1 MINENV
7 IPFRKKSDSDA
18 TENLNE
24 FIRFCKND
32 LTVLGRDLDWTANQW
47 KGGIIFCKMHKK
59 IYKSGNEGKWLDS
72 GFIDFA
78 KAFIRYQCAQN
89 AAKGIRDA
97 SIAVLRVLEKTLLQ
111 VNRNADITKV
121 NITVLDEAAN
131 IITQSYSGPTAYDYG
146 RKLQKLAEF
155 LGGNGILINELLSW
169 QSPIKGPELASRV
182 SKKAEEARLSKLP
195 DNIAMNAMA
204 EIFSL
209 PDEALTERDKFTTSV
224 FALLMCA
231 PCRISEVLALPSDC
245 EVTEHD
251 SGGVERYGLRF
262 YSLKGYGPD
271 INSITEVMVPI
282 ARKAIESLR
291 KISEQARSFAWWVEE
306 TPDRFYQHH
315 SLPDVCHDDALQP
328 SQIAS
333 ALGFPPDAQKSLS
346 RLDFYDSQKTYT
358 INALWKIISDRLP
371 ENFPWFDQKKGIKYS
386 NALCLL
392 SRHQL
397 DKRKH
402 TAFYEL
408 QWKLRGFVMGDISS
422 SEHENRSFE
431 NIFTRHGYTGPD
443 GKALHLRSH
452 QPRHLLNTIA
462 QRNGMSDLDIAK
474 WSGRAH
480 IAQNQVYNHVSED
493 EMLRKAE
500 ALNISSIG
508 SQAFMVDSAEPN
520 LPVTSGMINLWEHGA
535 VHVTEFGY
543 CVHDYMMSPCD
554 KFRDCVNCN
563 EQVCIKGEQEKLHR
577 LKERF
582 SVVEGLLAR
591 AQESMTEEE
600 LGADIWVRHHESTLS
615 RLNELISI
623 LSSDAI
629 PDGSRI
635 KPGGDSFTQLGR
647 VLNKS
652 EGIENKN
659 NDNYLKI
666 KKETDMARHLDKNDI
681 AEIINTIVLWDDDK
695 ITWGEICSAV
705 EPLIGKKPTRQSLNM
720 NKDIVEAYRS
730 RKKGIRA
737 TGNTLRKPANLK
749 IAAAR
754 IANLEKQLHFLEE
767 QNKNL
772 KEQFARWQYNSY
784 KYGLKEHQLN
794 EELPVIWR
802 V

>member
-7 IPFRKKSDSDA
+7 ISFRKKSDSDA
-18 TENLNE
+18 TANLNE

-32 LTVLGRDLDWTANQW
+32 LTVLGDDLDWTDNEW
-47 KGGIIFCKMHKK
+47 KVGVIFCKMHNK
-59 IYKSGNEGKWLDS
+59 IYKSGNEGKWFDS
-72 GFIDFA
+72 QFLDFA
-78 KAFIRYQCAQN
+78 KAYMRYQCAQST
-89 AAKGIRDA
+89 AKGIRDA
-97 SIAVLRVLEKTLLQ
+97 SIAVLRVLERTLLQ
-111 VNRNADITKV
+111 VNKNANVTEI

-131 IITQSYSGPTAYDYG
+131 IIRQHYSGSSAYDYG
-146 RKLQKLAEF
+146 RKLQKLVEF
-155 LGGNGILINELLSW
+155 LGDNGILKNGFLSW
-169 QSPIKGPELASRV
+169 RSPIKGPELASRV
-182 SKKAEEARLSKLP
+182 SEKAEEARLSKLP
-195 DNIAMNAMA
+195 DDISLNAMA

-231 PCRISEVLALPSDC
+231 PCRISEVLALPCDC
-245 EVTEHD
+245 EVTEQD
-251 SGGVERYGLRF
+251 SDGVERYGLRF

-271 INSITEVMVPI
+271 IKWIPEVMIPV
-282 ARKAIESLR
+282 ARKAIGRL
-291 KISEQARSFAWWVEE
+291 KKLSEQARSFAKWVEE
-306 TPDRFYQHH
+306 NPDRFYQHR
-315 SLPDVCHDDALQP
+315 SLPDICHDEALQP
-328 SQIAS
+328 SQIA
-333 ALGFPPDAQKSLS
+333 AVLGFPPDAQKSLS

-358 INALWKIISDRLP
+358 INALWTIISDRLP
-371 ENFPWFDQKKGIKYS
+371 ENFPWFDKKKGIKYS

-408 QWKLRGFVMGDISS
+408 QWKLKGFVMGDISS

-431 NIFTRHGYTGPD
+431 NIFTRHGYTCPD
-443 GKALHLRSH
+443 GKALHLRTH

-474 WSGRAH
+474 WSGRAQ
-480 IAQNQVYNHVSED
+480 ITQNQVYNHVSED

-500 ALNISSIG
+500 TLDISSIG
-508 SQAFMVDSAEPN
+508 SQVFMVDSVEPN
-520 LPVTSGMINLWEHGA
+520 LPVTPGMINLWEHGA

-563 EQVCIKGEQEKLHR
+563 EQVCIKGEQEKLQR

-591 AQESMTEEE
+591 AQESMTEKE

-615 RLNELISI
+615 RMNELISI

-659 NDNYLKI
+659 NDNYLK
-666 KKETDMARHLDKNDI
+666 N
-681 AEIINTIVLWDDDK
+681 
-695 ITWGEICSAV
+695 
-705 EPLIGKKPTRQSLNM
+705 
-720 NKDIVEAYRS
+720 
-730 RKKGIRA
+730 KKGDR
-737 TGNTLRKPANLK
+737 
-749 IAAAR
+749 
-754 IANLEKQLHFLEE
+754 
-767 QNKNL
+767 
-772 KEQFARWQYNSY
+772 
-784 KYGLKEHQLN
+784 YGKAS
-794 EELPVIWR
+794 
-802 V
+802 

>member
-47 KGGIIFCKMHKK
+47 KGGIIFGKMHKK

-182 SKKAEEARLSKLP
+182 SKKDEEARLSSLP

-271 INSITEVMVPI
+271 IKWIPEVMVPI
-282 ARKAIESLR
+282 ARKAIERLR
-291 KISEQARSFAWWVEE
+291 KLSEQARSFARWVEE